1 MRRCGKEYSASPLT
15 DELRTGRRS
24 SFRVTVRRPSSTE
37 PTSSPLMKA
46 TAPAQKT
53 VPTTAASC
61 RRAFRSAGSVS
72 SRAAITPWTVSGIGM
87 SAPPRAPRRGVS
99 RDRDVGAGRHLH
111 GRAPALDDPAVR
123 EHASELPR
131 VQRVAAGTL
140 EQGELRRAG
149 QFGSAPVSRDQA
161 ARLVARERGERDRGG
176 VALAPAPAGPALE
189 ELGPR
194 GADDQER

>member
-1 MRRCGKEYSASPLT
+1 MSRCRKEYSDSPLT

-72 SRAAITPWTVSGIGM
+72 SRAAITAWTVSGIGM
-87 SAPPRAPRRGVS
+87 SAPAAPCPVWPRRS
-99 RDRDVGAGRHLH
+99 RPR
-111 GRAPALDDPAVR
+111 PLDDPAVR

-140 EQGELRRAG
+140 EQRELRLAG
-149 QFGSAPVSRDQA
+149 QFGSAQVSRDQA